1 MPRINISQPNKDDQ
15 PYRFDMK
22 RMRVMVGRSSENDI
36 TIEHRSV
43 SKAHCFVDR
52 MKGGFVLL
60 DNGSTNGI
68 KFNGKREE
76 MITLTNGMEVE
87 IGDVP
92 MTFTLTD
99 EECDQLTEERFK
111 ERKEKETEETE

>member
-1 MPRINISQPNKDDQ
+1 MPRINVSQPHKDQQ

-22 RMRVMVGRSSENDI
+22 RMRVMIGRSSSNDI

-43 SKAHCFVDR
+43 SKDHCFIDR
-52 MKGGFVLL
+52 MKGGFVLR

-68 KFNGKREE
+68 KYKGRREE
-76 MITLTNGMEVE
+76 FITLTNGMEIE

-92 MTFTLTD
+92 VEFTLTD

-111 ERKEKETEETE
+111 ERKEEIPEAAE